1 MFTLA
6 TAAAAVVLGAGAADA
21 QSVDLKSV
29 PPTIVAVAMAA
40 VPGAEWS
47 KAGVDV
53 DAGSMMPVYEITGTI
68 GGKQVE
74 VDVLTT
80 GEIDEIERQVEMSAV
95 PQKAQA
101 LLKAYLPQFQPTMVE
116 HSTRKGGRIFY
127 ELEGQHDGRDGRRRG
142 QRGRRHHHDQR
153 RRGGLSGRQIV

>member
-1 MFTLA
+1 MRPSFTLA
-6 TAAAAVVLGAGAADA
+6 TAALALGAGAANA

-53 DAGSMMPVYEITGTI
+53 DVNSMLPTYEITGTI

-80 GEIDEIERQVEMSAV
+80 GEVEEIERQVEMSAV

-101 LLKAYLPQFQPTMVE
+101 LLKAYLPQFQPTLIE
-116 HSTRKGGRIFY
+116 QSTRKAGRVVY
-127 ELEGQHDGRDGRRRG
+127 EFEGKHEGRDV
-142 QRGRRHHHDQR
+142 DVEVSE
-153 RRGGLSGRQIV
+153 SGDIIMINDDAAA

>member
-1 MFTLA
+1 MRTTMLA
-6 TAAAAVVLGAGAADA
+6 TAAAVALALGAGAAQA

-29 PPTIVAVAMAA
+29 PPTVVAVAQAA
-40 VPGAEWS
+40 VPGVEWS

-53 DAGSMMPVYEITGTI
+53 DMGTMTPVYEITGTM

-74 VDVLTT
+74 VDITAT
-80 GEIDEIERQVEMSAV
+80 GEIDEIERQVEMSAM

-116 HSTRKGGRIFY
+116 HSTRKGGQIFY
-127 ELEGQHDGRDGRRRG
+127 ELEGQHNGRTVDVEVSEAG
-142 QRGRRHHHDQR
+142 DV
-153 RRGGLSGRQIV
+153 IMINDDAAA